1 MYVRVTGGLKSFGSK
16 RYINAL
22 HVRPV
27 TDAFEVFFHQLEV
40 ITVTLTIERGAVRG
54 ISFATRATF
63 DHLYHSQQLP
73 FSLGTRT
80 WS

>member
-54 ISFATRATF
+54 SPFVTRVNS
-63 DHLYHSQQLP
+63 DSLP
-73 FSLGTRT
+73 
-80 WS
+80 